1 MAHKHS
7 KGGIGAFLN
16 NLSTESSQFEQ
27 TNIQKRIPVDEI
39 QPNPDNF
46 YGLRNIDELAGK
58 IEFSKTIEP
67 LIVRPWQD
75 EDHPGKKYLLIAG
88 HRRKAAW
95 EKLLADGKITDNT
108 IPCIVRTFEP
118 ISGKDEN
125 GNEETISESELAEA
139 YLVISNNS
147 QRQFRTIDEKLMEIV
162 VLEPFARKMYNLQ
175 PENERGTFRQFF
187 AEKILEMSETNY
199 RRLKSMEA
207 LAPEI
212 REAVD
217 EQQITFSFATE
228 LATLPLNEQ
237 RQYMAAVEAGEKAGT
252 YKEIRDW
259 KRQNKEQEE
268 QSELLE
274 SKEIDMAESA
284 MSEPDENATAI
295 PEDEMA
301 ESAMSENMAETAEQE
316 EFKEPTCEDDEPA
329 LFDTEKYNGR
339 AENTDDYAEPYKPAE
354 EAKLVEKAHVT
365 VSVLEMP
372 SDEEAKDIETWS
384 ECYIKKQ
391 QVSFLKTLLETHE
404 QNYEQLNQQAQETDN
419 EKLKI
424 EAGVQQVIISKLK
437 LEITLAESSVK

>member
-1 MAHKHS
+1 MAHKHL
-7 KGGIGAFLN
+7 GGIGAFLN
-16 NLSTESSQFEQ
+16 NLSTESSQTEQ

-46 YGLRNIDELAGK
+46 YGMRNIDELAGK

-75 EDHPGKKYLLIAG
+75 EKHPGKKYLLIAG

-108 IPCIVRTFEP
+108 IPCIIRTFEP

-147 QRQFRTIDEKLMEIV
+147 QRQFRTIDEKLMEII

-217 EQQITFSFATE
+217 AEQITFSFATE
-228 LATLPLNEQ
+228 LATLPVDEQ
-237 RQYMAAVEAGEKAGT
+237 RQYMADIEAGEKAGT
-252 YKEIRDW
+252 YKEIREW
-259 KRQNKEQEE
+259 KRRKKEQDE
-268 QSELLE
+268 SLE
-274 SKEIDMAESA
+274 SQESDMAESA
-284 MSEPDENATAI
+284 MSENI
-295 PEDEMA
+295 
-301 ESAMSENMAETAEQE
+301 AETAEQE

-372 SDEEAKDIETWS
+372 SDEEAKDIDTWS

-419 EKLKI
+419 EQLKI

-437 LEITLAESSVK
+437 LEITLSESSIK

>member
-1 MAHKHS
+1 MAHKHL
-7 KGGIGAFLN
+7 GGIGAFLN
-16 NLSTESSQFEQ
+16 NLSTESSQTEQ

-46 YGLRNIDELAGK
+46 YGMRNIDELAGK

-75 EDHPGKKYLLIAG
+75 EKHPGKKYLLIAG

-108 IPCIVRTFEP
+108 IPCIIRTFEP

-147 QRQFRTIDEKLMEIV
+147 QRQFRTIDEKLMEII

-217 EQQITFSFATE
+217 AEHITFSFATE
-228 LATLPLNEQ
+228 LATLPVDEQ
-237 RQYMAAVEAGEKAGT
+237 RQYMADIEAGEKAGT
-252 YKEIRDW
+252 YKEIREW
-259 KRQNKEQEE
+259 KRRKKEQDE
-268 QSELLE
+268 SLE
-274 SKEIDMAESA
+274 SQESDMADSA
-284 MSEPDENATAI
+284 MSEPDGNMAAI

-301 ESAMSENMAETAEQE
+301 ESAISENEAEDAEQE
-316 EFKEPTCEDDEPA
+316 KFKEPTCEDDEPA
-329 LFDTEKYNGR
+329 LFDTEKYNGQV
-339 AENTDDYAEPYKPAE
+339 ENTDDYAEPYKPAE

-372 SDEEAKDIETWS
+372 SDEEAKDIDTWS

-391 QVSFLKTLLETHE
+391 QISFLKTLLKTHE
-404 QNYEQLNQQAQETDN
+404 QNYEQLNQQARETDN
-419 EKLKI
+419 EQLKI

-437 LEITLAESSVK
+437 LEITLSESSIK

>member
-75 EDHPGKKYLLIAG
+75 ENHPGKKYLLIAG

-139 YLVISNNS
+139 YLVMSNNS

-295 PEDEMA
+295 LEDEMA
-301 ESAMSENMAETAEQE
+301 DSAMSENMAETAEQE

-329 LFDTEKYNGR
+329 LFDTEKYSGQV
-339 AENTDDYAEPYKPAE
+339 ENTDDYAEPYKPAE

-372 SDEEAKDIETWS
+372 SDEEAKDIDTWS

-391 QVSFLKTLLETHE
+391 QISFLKTLLKTHE

-419 EKLKI
+419 EQLKI

-437 LEITLAESSVK
+437 LEITLSESSIK

>member
-7 KGGIGAFLN
+7 GGIGAFLN
-16 NLSTESSQFEQ
+16 NLSTESSQMEQ
-27 TNIQKRIPVDEI
+27 SNIQKRIPVDEI

-46 YGLRNIDELAGK
+46 YGMRNIDELAGK

-75 EDHPGKKYLLIAG
+75 ENHPGKKYLLIAG

-125 GNEETISESELAEA
+125 GNEETITESELAEA

-147 QRQFRTIDEKLMEIV
+147 QRQFRTIDEKLMEII

-217 EQQITFSFATE
+217 EERITFSFATE
-228 LATLPLNEQ
+228 LATLPLDEQ
-237 RQYMAAVEAGEKAGT
+237 RQYMADIEAGEKAGT
-252 YKEIRDW
+252 YKEIREW
-259 KRQNKEQEE
+259 KRKSKEQTEE
-268 QSELLE
+268 AGTAESEMADSAIQTE
-274 SKEIDMAESA
+274 VENKAENTAGDMAESA
-284 MSEPDENATAI
+284 MYENEEPSDDSAADI
-295 PEDEMA
+295 QVPDSEDEP
-301 ESAMSENMAETAEQE
+301 ES
-316 EFKEPTCEDDEPA
+316 
-329 LFDTEKYNGR
+329 FDTDKYSGSN
-339 AENTDDYAEPYKPAE
+339 EDTSEYAEPYKPAGA
-354 EAKLVEKAHVT
+354 AKLTEKAHVT
-365 VSVLEMP
+365 VNVMDMP
-372 SDEEAKDIETWS
+372 SEEEAGDIESWS
-384 ECYIKKQ
+384 ENYIKKQ
-391 QVSFLKTLLETHE
+391 QLNFLKSLLETHE
-404 QNYEQLNQQAQETDN
+404 QNYEQMNQQAQESGDN
-419 EKLKI
+419 DLKI
-424 EAGVQQVIISKLK
+424 KAGIQQVIISKLK
-437 LEITLAESSVK
+437 LEITFTEANR